1 MNNEKIRLKVY
12 ARTAP
17 SLVVCLTSYSGQ
29 QVVLLLELLQRPA
42 TESDQAP
49 PYLELHYSSK
59 PRVACLCHFVDLS
72 KLPAAQDSYPISK
85 GETSAVYQDKATGFL
100 TTLEK
105 VEYV

>member
-1 MNNEKIRLKVY
+1 MY

-29 QVVLLLELLQRPA
+29 QAVPLLELLQRPA

-59 PRVACLCHFVDLS
+59 PLVACLCHSVDLS
-72 KLPAAQDSYPISK
+72 KLLAAQDSYTISK
-85 GETSAVYQDKATGFL
+85 DESSTAHQDKATTFL
-100 TTLEK
+100 TTLEN
-105 VEYV
+105 VDMF